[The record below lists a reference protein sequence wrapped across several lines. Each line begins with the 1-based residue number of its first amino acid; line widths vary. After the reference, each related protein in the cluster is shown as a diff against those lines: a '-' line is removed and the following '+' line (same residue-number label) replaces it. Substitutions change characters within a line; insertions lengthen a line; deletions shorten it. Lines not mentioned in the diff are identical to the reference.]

1 MFLNNNSQVNNETTT
16 TSPVKAIK
24 KMPTFKFKKP
34 VDDIDKAIQCFLR
47 GKTGKFGKYL
57 AVKNALVYRAIKT
70 ENHGVA
76 MEVVQDIIALRV
88 DRPHSETI
96 FLGNSSVL
104 PLIGRTVSFGRESN
118 NRSVTEVQTRLS
130 RYIQMIP
137 FSVFFESGLN
147 LMNIEILARG
157 PEKTV
162 IRNEEKY
169 NDKTRE
175 NDIISV
181 EVHFTGASL
190 FKVEDKVF
198 LFDIDQREIKHKIF
212 NAFLVQLK
220 ESASS
225 IEQAYENLKPQAV
238 KDAEKQG
245 LDVLRQGEWFFIP
258 VQGEFEAKTRVATNW
273 DKRTFE
279 PLTLRAGRNR
289 PNNVTKHSKVNGVE
303 YVTGVVEHSGREH
316 ASLTLKGWY
325 LPVPNTSIESFT
337 LTGDVD

>member
-1 MFLNNNSQVNNETTT
+1 MLLNNVNQVNKETAT
-16 TSPVKAIK
+16 TSPVSFK
-24 KMPTFKFKKP
+24 KMQTFRLKKP
-34 VDDIDKAIQCFLR
+34 VDDIDKAVQCFLR
-47 GKTGKFGKYL
+47 GETGKFGKYL
-57 AVKNALVYRAIKT
+57 AVKNALVYRTIKS
-70 ENHGVA
+70 EDKGVK
-76 MEVVQDIIALRV
+76 MEVVQDIIALKIE
-88 DRPHSETI
+88 RPLSQTI

-137 FSVFFESGLN
+137 FNVFFESGLN

-169 NDKTRE
+169 NSKTCE
-175 NDIISV
+175 NDLIPI

-225 IEQAYENLKPQAV
+225 IEQAYENLKPQEV

-258 VQGEFEAKTRVATNW
+258 VTGEFEAKTRVATQW

-279 PLTLRAGRNR
+279 PLVLRAGKNR
-289 PNNVTKHSKVNGVE
+289 PNNVTKHAKVSGVE
-303 YVTGVVEHSGREH
+303 YVTGTVEHSGREH

>member
-1 MFLNNNSQVNNETTT
+1 MFLNNTSQINNDTAT
-16 TSPVKAIK
+16 TSPVSIK

-34 VDDIDKAIQCFLR
+34 VDDIDKAIQCFLK
-47 GKTGKFGKYL
+47 GETGKFGKYL

-70 ENHGVA
+70 ENHGVN

-88 DRPHSETI
+88 DQPYSETI

-104 PLIGRTVSFGRESN
+104 PLIGRTVSFGREHN
-118 NRSVTEVQTRLS
+118 NKSVTEVQTRLS

-169 NDKTRE
+169 NAKTRE
-175 NDIISV
+175 NDIIPV

-198 LFDIDQREIKHKIF
+198 LFDIDQHEIKHKIF

-245 LDVLRQGEWFFIP
+245 LEILRQGEWFFIP
-258 VQGEFEAKTRVATNW
+258 VQGEFEAKKATSQW
-273 DKRTFE
+273 SKLEFE

-289 PNNVTKHSKVNGVE
+289 PNNVTKHSKVDGVE
-303 YVTGVVEHSGREH
+303 YVTGIVEHSGHEH